1 MNDRNEQILE
11 INKMEYKKMSKK
23 TISKLNVKHCFH
35 TPTIVDIPVCYSKNH
50 TILLWSKMA
59 VNN

>member
-1 MNDRNEQILE
+1 MNDRNEQISE

-23 TISKLNVKHCFH
+23 TISKRNVKHCFQ

-50 TILLWSKMA
+50 TILL
-59 VNN
+59 